1 MSQQINLFNPVFLKR
16 NTLFS
21 ALAMAQGLGL
31 LCIGLI
37 ALIAFSSYRMADVR
51 KEAAV
56 ATAQLT
62 TAQNQLTL
70 MVDKTRPVEKDKVLE
85 EAIQKSESRLGASQ
99 RVLDFVAKGD
109 FGSSQGYSEYFRAF
123 SRRMVPGVWLTGFSL
138 NDGGNAIEID
148 GRALQ
153 PALVPAYISGL
164 KSESL
169 FTGKSFGSM
178 QLRTPAANLTEPTEN
193 AGSPAAKPAAGLEY
207 VEFSLRTSEIVSG
220 QMESKEDTK

>member
-1 MSQQINLFNPVFLKR
+1 LSQQINLFNPVFLKQ
-16 NTLFS
+16 NKLFS

-31 LCIGLI
+31 LCIGLA
-37 ALIAFSSYRMADVR
+37 ALIALSSYQMTRVR
-51 KEAAV
+51 KDAAV
-56 ATAQLT
+56 AAAQLT
-62 TAQNQLTL
+62 NAQNQLTL
-70 MVDKTRPVEKDKVLE
+70 MVDKTKPVEKDKALE

-123 SRRMVPGVWLTGFSL
+123 SRRKVAGVWLTGFSL

-153 PALVPAYISGL
+153 PGLVPVYISGL
-164 KSESL
+164 KNESL

-178 QLRTPAANLTEPTEN
+178 QLRTPAASSTEPTEK
-193 AGSPAAKPAAGLEY
+193 AASAAAKPAAGLEY
-207 VEFSLRTSEIVSG
+207 VEFSLRTSETVSG
-220 QMESKEDTK
+220 QLESKEATK

>member
-1 MSQQINLFNPVFLKR
+1 MSQQINLFNPIFLKR
-16 NTLFS
+16 NKLFS

-37 ALIAFSSYRMADVR
+37 ALVAVSSYRMTLVR
-51 KEAAV
+51 RDAAL
-56 ATAQLT
+56 AAAQLT
-62 TAQNQLTL
+62 TAQNQLML
-70 MVDKTRPVEKDKVLE
+70 MVDKTKPVEKDRALE

-153 PALVPAYISGL
+153 PALVPVYISGL
-164 KSESL
+164 KSENL
-169 FTGKSFGSM
+169 FAGKSFGSM
-178 QLRTPAANLTEPTEN
+178 QLRTPAASSTEAPEK
-193 AGSPAAKPAAGLEY
+193 AGAPAAKPAARLEY
-207 VEFSLRTSEIVSG
+207 VEFSLKPSEAVSG
-220 QMESKEDTK
+220 QMASKETAK